1 MKTRKKGIIFFA
13 VVAFIMLSSAVMIAI
28 NPAQWFGDS
37 SDFDEIPTDEELDAL
52 DLDTLGLELGYSGDE
67 LSQFCSANE
76 LAGSNEYVKEYK
88 IPTAC
93 TQPLAITVDHNGI
106 VWFAQTNTGMV
117 AKFDPLT
124 ETFTEYDNSVWANVE
139 KIFVASAIENNVEP
153 TKLRSMMWGID
164 YFPDGSIWFTDEATD
179 AIWKFSIYD
188 ESYNRISYS
197 QTEGGKS
204 SLPQK
209 LVIEGSKIIIN
220 DFTGGRLSFLDYAQ
234 TNQGLRHYSIP
245 SVMDDAVTSGFAI
258 DSNKNVWYTNW
269 VPGGLGVLVKFDY
282 PGYEFEVTQGEVTQG
297 LLLQDFIEWYNF
309 PIGLTTPNG
318 VTVGHDQTI
327 WIADTSSSYFFSF
340 DPKTKEFT
348 KYVTSIPTIDSYGNA
363 SGVIKNPVSRPYWIE
378 YSEGDIIMNE
388 HSANRIGVFHPSI
401 ETLIEYSIPSKNP
414 NWADCEGIDN
424 CGIAQVFGFASDG
437 EKIWFTEWVEN
448 NIGFV
453 DTSIPLPFS
462 VDINTHRL
470 SSSILPLE
478 KGQTAEVTLKVTTAS
493 GLVECLSSKLCAI
506 HFRDIPIDA
515 SVNYSSTST
524 FSDII
529 IEPELNNF
537 SPSDTPTTI
546 SIQISASEHAL
557 SGTHKVLLG
566 AYTDDIAVSQFITV
580 TIV

>member
-1 MKTRKKGIIFFA
+1 VKTRKKGIIFFA
-13 VVAFIMLSSAVMIAI
+13 VVAGIMLSSAITLAV
-28 NPAQWFGDS
+28 NPAQWIDDS
-37 SDFDEIPTDEELDAL
+37 SDFDEMTQEELDAF
-52 DLDTLGLELGYSGDE
+52 DLDALGLELGYSGDE

-76 LAGSNEYVKEYK
+76 LAGSNEHVKEYK

-124 ETFTEYDNSVWANVE
+124 ETFTEYDNSVWKNVE
-139 KIFVASAIENNVEP
+139 RIFVAAAIENNAEP
-153 TKLRSMMWGID
+153 TKLRSMIWGID

-188 ESYNRISYS
+188 ESYDRISYS
-197 QTEGGKS
+197 QTGEDKS

-234 TNQGLRHYSIP
+234 DEQGLLHYAIP
-245 SVMDDAVTSGFAI
+245 SVVEDAVTSDFAI
-258 DSNKNVWYTNW
+258 DSDKNVWYTNW
-269 VPGGLGVLVKFDY
+269 IPGGQGILVKFDY
-282 PGYEFEVTQGEVTQG
+282 PGYEFQSSQGEVTQG

-309 PIGLTTPNG
+309 PRGIGLTTPNG
-318 VTVGHDQTI
+318 VAVGPDQKI
-327 WIADTSSSYFFSF
+327 WLADTSSNYFFSF
-340 DPKTKEFT
+340 DPKTEEFT

-363 SGVIKNPVSRPYWIE
+363 SGFIKNPVSRPYWIE
-378 YSEGDIIMNE
+378 HSDGNLIMNE
-388 HSANRIGVFHPSI
+388 HNANRIGVFNPSS
-401 ETLIEYSIPSKNP
+401 ETFVEYSVPSKNP
-414 NWADCEGIDN
+414 NWADCEGIEY
-424 CGIAQVFGFASDG
+424 CGVAQVFDFAVAG

-448 NIGFV
+448 NIGVV

-462 VDINTHRL
+462 IAIDKDKIT
-470 SSSILPLE
+470 LE
-478 KGQTAEVTLKVTTAS
+478 KGQTTQITLEVTKTGSA
-493 GLVECLSSKLCAI
+493 
-506 HFRDIPIDA
+506 HMYDA
-515 SVNYSSTST
+515 SVNSSSTST

-529 IEPELNNF
+529 ITHENNF
-537 SPSDTPTTI
+537 SLSDKTTI
-546 SIQISASEHAL
+546 SVEIMASEYAL

>member
-1 MKTRKKGIIFFA
+1 MKTRKKGILFFA
-13 VVAFIMLSSAVMIAI
+13 VVAGIMLSSAITLAV
-28 NPAQWFGDS
+28 NPAQWIDDS
-37 SDFDEIPTDEELDAL
+37 SDFDEMTQEELDAF
-52 DLDTLGLELGYSGDE
+52 DLDALGLELGYSGDE

-124 ETFTEYDNSVWANVE
+124 ETFTEYDNSVWKNVE
-139 KIFVASAIENNVEP
+139 RIFVAAAIENNVEP
-153 TKLRSMMWGID
+153 KKLRSMMWGMD

-179 AIWKFSIYD
+179 AIWKFSIHD

-197 QTEGGKS
+197 QTDEDKS

-234 TNQGLRHYSIP
+234 DEQGLLHYAIP
-245 SVMDDAVTSGFAI
+245 SVMENAVTSDFAI
-258 DSNKNVWYTNW
+258 DSDKNVWYTNW
-269 VPGGLGVLVKFDY
+269 ILGGQGILVKFDY
-282 PGYEFEVTQGEVTQG
+282 PGYEFQSTQGEVTQG

-309 PIGLTTPNG
+309 PVGLTTPNG
-318 VTVGHDQTI
+318 VAVGPDQKI
-327 WIADTSSSYFFSF
+327 WLADTSSNYFFSF
-340 DPKTKEFT
+340 DPKTEEFT

-363 SGVIKNPVSRPYWIE
+363 SGFIKNPVSRPYWIE
-378 YSEGDIIMNE
+378 HSDGNLIMNE
-388 HSANRIGVFHPSI
+388 HNANRIGVFNPSS
-401 ETLIEYSIPSKNP
+401 ETLVEYTIPSRNP
-414 NWADCEGIDN
+414 NWADCEGIDY
-424 CGIAQVFGFASDG
+424 CGVAQVFDFVAYGK
-437 EKIWFTEWVEN
+437 KIWFTEWVEN
-448 NIGFV
+448 NIGVV

-462 VDINTHRL
+462 IAIDRKEIT
-470 SSSILPLE
+470 LE
-478 KGQTAEVTLKVTTAS
+478 KGQTTQITLVVKTLFSDTFDV
-493 GLVECLSSKLCAI
+493 
-506 HFRDIPIDA
+506 
-515 SVNYSSTST
+515 SVNSSSTST

-529 IEPELNNF
+529 ITHENNF
-537 SPSDTPTTI
+537 SLSDKTTI
-546 SIQISASEHAL
+546 SVEIMASEYAL

>member
-1 MKTRKKGIIFFA
+1 VKTRKKGILFFA
-13 VVAFIMLSSAVMIAI
+13 VVAGIMLSSAITLAV
-28 NPAQWFGDS
+28 NPAQWIDDS
-37 SDFDEIPTDEELDAL
+37 SDFDEMTQEELDAF
-52 DLDTLGLELGYSGDE
+52 DLDALGLGYRSDE

-124 ETFTEYDNSVWANVE
+124 ETFTEYDNSVWKNVE
-139 KIFVASAIENNVEP
+139 RIFVAAAIENNVEP

-179 AIWKFSIYD
+179 AIWKFSMYD
-188 ESYNRISYS
+188 ESYDRISYS
-197 QTEGGKS
+197 NLDEDTS

-234 TNQGLRHYSIP
+234 DEEGLLHYAIP
-245 SVMDDAVTSGFAI
+245 SVDIGGTSVTSDFAI
-258 DSNKNVWYTNW
+258 DSDKNVWYTNW
-269 VPGGLGVLVKFDY
+269 ILGEQGVLVKFDY
-282 PGYEFEVTQGEVTQG
+282 PKYEFQSSQGEVTQG

-309 PIGLTTPNG
+309 PRGIGLTTPNG
-318 VTVGHDQTI
+318 VAVGPDQKI
-327 WIADTSSSYFFSF
+327 WLADTSSNYFFSF
-340 DPKTKEFT
+340 DPKTEEFT
-348 KYVTSIPTIDSYGNA
+348 KYVTSVPTIDSYGDA
-363 SGVIKNPVSRPYWIE
+363 SGFIKNPVSRPYWIE
-378 YSEGDIIMNE
+378 HSDDNLIMNE
-388 HSANRIGVFHPSI
+388 HNANRIGVFNPSS
-401 ETLIEYSIPSKNP
+401 ETLVEYTVPSRNP
-414 NWADCEGIDN
+414 NWADCEGIEY
-424 CGIAQVFGFASDG
+424 CGVAQVFDFAVAG

-448 NIGFV
+448 NIGVV

-462 VDINTHRL
+462 IAIDKDKIT
-470 SSSILPLE
+470 LE
-478 KGQTAEVTLKVTTAS
+478 KGQTTQITLEVTKTGSV
-493 GLVECLSSKLCAI
+493 
-506 HFRDIPIDA
+506 HMYDA
-515 SVNYSSTST
+515 SVNSSSTST

-529 IEPELNNF
+529 ITHENNF
-537 SPSDTPTTI
+537 SLSDKTTI
-546 SIQISASEHAL
+546 SVEIMASEHAL

-580 TIV
+580 TVM